1 MQNFAEVPRRVT
13 KILEL
18 LASLEDSAKISWMD
32 VSFLKKCLNS
42 MGKEDLVVILI
53 EFEMSHIKIKL
64 SKILAPIRALL
75 HKKLK
80 PRLTF
85 NPKLTLTPSRKIRP
99 WALRTMTH
107 ALEAD

>member
-1 MQNFAEVPRRVT
+1 
-13 KILEL
+13 
-18 LASLEDSAKISWMD
+18 
-32 VSFLKKCLNS
+32 

-85 NPKLTLTPSRKIRP
+85 NPKLTLTPSRTIWPRRILP
-99 WALRTMTH
+99 PNNCLLT
-107 ALEAD
+107 DI

>member
-1 MQNFAEVPRRVT
+1 
-13 KILEL
+13 
-18 LASLEDSAKISWMD
+18 MD

-42 MGKEDLVVILI
+42 IGKEDLVVILI

-64 SKILAPIRALL
+64 SKILALIRALL

-85 NPKLTLTPSRKIRP
+85 NPRLTFTPSRKIRP

-107 ALEAD
+107 ALEVDRYMVSRMSSVLRHHRNSEETRKTK